1 MAIKAVSAA
10 EYLKRK
16 HEFLLV
22 DVRTQDE
29 WEEGHEE
36 EAVHIPLD
44 ELEARMGELP
54 KKPLAIICHSGGR
67 SAAACGFLSSAGL
80 DACNVTGG
88 MSALI
93 REKSRR

>member
-16 HEFLLV
+16 GEFLLI
-22 DVRTQDE
+22 DVRTQEE

-36 EAVHIPLD
+36 EALHIPLG
-44 ELEARMGELP
+44 ELEERIGELP

-67 SAAACGFLSSAGL
+67 SAAACAFLSSLGF
-80 DACNVTGG
+80 DACNIVGG
-88 MSALI
+88 MSALT